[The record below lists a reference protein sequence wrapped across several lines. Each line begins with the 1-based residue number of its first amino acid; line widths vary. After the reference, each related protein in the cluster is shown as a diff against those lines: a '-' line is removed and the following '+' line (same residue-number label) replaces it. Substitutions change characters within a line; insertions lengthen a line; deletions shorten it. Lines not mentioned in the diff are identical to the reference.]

1 MKGLVWEYKGINYDR
16 KFKAIEA
23 AGSNIFD
30 INCTLMPNSFTNF
43 DFTRNPT
50 ESFSQLVDER
60 CKQIRD
66 KYPYIK
72 LWFSGGTDTT
82 TILNGFLRNN
92 IHIDE
97 IVVYTQSLTDDFS
110 HLGNY
115 ELNTF
120 TFPYLKN
127 LSKHLTKTKFTTYYV
142 GYDEYRKILN
152 DRWFERKNNIDIRT
166 MFAPRIRGNNYCN
179 IYGDFSPCVEKV
191 GSRYFDIQWDTTN
204 VTDYVH
210 KNVELFYT
218 SADLPKLHSKQCH
231 IMKNHIKYNND
242 TRDTKYIA
250 RELVRDIPVA
260 KEHPSM
266 VKLDRGDSTTSFT
279 TKKALAMMKEAP
291 NKDLLDRYK
300 FLLGTTINNKSVL
313 KLNVGFKV
321 FELDLGE

>member
-1 MKGLVWEYKGINYDR
+1 MKGLVWEYRGINYDR

-30 INCTLMPNSFTNF
+30 INCTLMPESFTNF

-50 ESFSQLVDER
+50 ESFYELVGER

-82 TILNGFLRNN
+82 TILNGFLKSN

-97 IVVYTQSLTDDFS
+97 IVVYTQSLTNDFN

-120 TFPYLKN
+120 TLPFLKK
-127 LSKHLTKTKFTTYYV
+127 LSLHLTRTKFTTYYV

-152 DRWFERKNNIDIRT
+152 DKWFERKNNLDIRT
-166 MFAPRIRGNNYCN
+166 MYAPRIRGSNFCN
-179 IYGDFSPCVEKV
+179 IYGDFSPCVQKV
-191 GSRYFDIQWDTTN
+191 GNRYYDIQWDTTN

-210 KNVELFYT
+210 KNVELFFT

-231 IMKNHIKYNND
+231 IMKNHIKHTND
-242 TRDTKYIA
+242 TRDTKHIA
-250 RELVRDIPVA
+250 REVVRDTPVA
-260 KEHPSM
+260 QEHPSM
-266 VKLDRGDSTTSFT
+266 IKSDRNSSTINFT
-279 TKKALAMMKEAP
+279 TLKAKAMMNQDP

-300 FLLGTTINNKSVL
+300 FLLGTTINTKSVL
-313 KLNVGFKV
+313 NLNVGFKL